1 MSGIDRVIFPRSPL
15 VQNAL
20 AILAETS
27 KIVGEGYFPVLV
39 EALAR
44 SLGVRWA
51 FVGRFDGAEPNRS
64 ETIAYWDNGPA
75 ENFAYQLENTP
86 CANVA
91 SDSVCCFPD
100 NICDLFP
107 DDRDLVDM
115 GARSYAGTPLRA
127 SDGRV
132 LGLVAVLDD
141 KPFTDPE
148 AVENIIGLFS
158 GRAAAELE
166 RVATRSMNE
175 QLGRI
180 VEASVSEAFVF
191 GGDTYRFELVNRG
204 ARDNLGYTMEE
215 LRALTPWDIK
225 PEYSK
230 DDFLSFVEPLKSGEE
245 ETLVFDT
252 VHQRKDGSTYPVC
265 VQLQYFPDVGN
276 VFFAS
281 ITDETEKK
289 KQEEHERLILREMS
303 HRAKNVLAIVQVL
316 ARQTVKKHPEDYVTR
331 LEARIAAL
339 SASHDILI
347 RNEWKAAPL
356 QDLVRSQLDHFRDLL
371 DSRIRLQGPNV
382 LLTAQAAQGFGLA
395 LHELGTNA
403 AKYGALSN
411 AEGIVTVSW
420 QEISLDGDSV
430 FELTWEESGGPEVM
444 PAETRGF
451 GSYLIEKGLSAQF
464 GAEVHIAYERSGI
477 VVRFRAPSGRV
488 QAEDQR

>member
-1 MSGIDRVIFPRSPL
+1 MTRIDRVIFPRSPL

-44 SLGVRWA
+44 SLSVRWV
-51 FVGRFDGAEPNRS
+51 FVGKFDRADPTRS
-64 ETIAYWDNGPA
+64 ETIAFWDNGPA
-75 ENFAYQLENTP
+75 ENFSYSLENTP

-107 DDRDLVDM
+107 DDQLLIDM
-115 GARSYAGTPLRA
+115 GARSYAGMPLRA
-127 SDGRV
+127 ADGRV
-132 LGLVAVLDD
+132 LGLVAVLDEE
-141 KPFTDPE
+141 PFSDPE
-148 AVENIIGLFS
+148 AVENIIALFS

-166 RVATRSMNE
+166 RLATRSVNE

-191 GGDTYRFELVNRG
+191 NGDSYQFELVNRG
-204 ARDNLGYTMEE
+204 ARQNLGYTMEE
-215 LRALTPWDIK
+215 LRTLTPWDIK
-225 PEYSK
+225 PEFSK
-230 DDFLSFVEPLKSGEE
+230 DEFLAFLQPLISGEE
-245 ETLVFDT
+245 ETLVFET
-252 VHQRKDGSTYPVC
+252 VHVRKDGSTYPVC

-289 KQEEHERLILREMS
+289 KQEDHERLILREMS

-316 ARQTVKKHPEDYVTR
+316 ARQTVKNHPEDYLAS

-347 RNEWKAAPL
+347 RNEWKAVPL
-356 QDLVRSQLDHFRDLL
+356 QDLVRSQLAHFRDLL
-371 DSRIRLQGPNV
+371 ESRIQLSGPHI

-411 AEGIVTVSW
+411 ADGIVTISW
-420 QEISLDGDSV
+420 QEICEGGEQV
-430 FELTWEESGGPEVM
+430 FELTWKEAGGPEVI
-444 PAETRGF
+444 PSETKGF
-451 GSYLIEKGLSAQF
+451 GSFLIEKGLSSQF
-464 GAEVHIAYERSGI
+464 GADVRIAFDRTGI
-477 VVRFRAPSGRV
+477 VARFRAPCDRV
-488 QAEDQR
+488 QADEQR